1 MTLFFLPSSNE
12 HTEGTMDCYYSY
24 LTHSLLV
31 EEWTH
36 IKRESLHC
44 SLSHSLMVEEWTH
57 ITRKS
62 LCTMLIEHLWAKVNN
77 TVGIHKK
84 TGSGFS
90 QAYFWQVVWFPV
102 SKPEIEESGLHRECF
117 CCIRLLICH
126 MTTHQMT
133 SISELC
139 QFFRVGMNPME
150 HLWAKVNNTV
160 GIH

>member
-1 MTLFFLPSSNE
+1 MHLYYLNSIINNFTSNTFKNKCDNMVGKLLFFRFEKNWHYFSHFGEIWFALTWGDIFSQHWKFWERFVISAWPIHSSNTWHSSFFHQAIR
-12 HTEGTMDCYYSY
+12 HTESTMDCYYCS

-77 TVGIHKK
+77 TVGIH
-84 TGSGFS
+84 
-90 QAYFWQVVWFPV
+90 
-102 SKPEIEESGLHRECF
+102 
-117 CCIRLLICH
+117 
-126 MTTHQMT
+126 
-133 SISELC
+133 
-139 QFFRVGMNPME
+139 
-150 HLWAKVNNTV
+150 
-160 GIH
+160 